1 MPKRV
6 DAISMTD
13 LNHISIFILVFFG
26 IIFTVRVIYNS
37 IKPLVSHP
45 AGAAVGASALNLS
58 SAASVEGF
66 GNQSGQSVA
75 QHVHAP
81 HARRGVV
88 HGHNSVN
95 LDDDDT
101 SDEDDDD
108 GRYDE
113 TDSDDTSDDN
123 SDDDTNANANAN
135 ASANADADDG
145 DDGDDDDD
153 DEDTDTDTDSDDDED
168 LKEKKREYRE
178 ERRRERNSFAAKY
191 DRMVSRRLTRL
202 LGTPEEREKT
212 KGDLKRLMSMGADN
226 LRRRIKHWGAV
237 APQ

>member
-1 MPKRV
+1 MPKKV

-13 LNHISIFILVFFG
+13 LNHISIFIIVFFG
-26 IIFTVRVIYNS
+26 ISFTVRVIYNS
-37 IKPLVSHP
+37 IKPLMSNPVGVG
-45 AGAAVGASALNLS
+45 AGAGSGALNLS

-75 QHVHAP
+75 QYVQAP

-101 SDEDDDD
+101 SDEDDDGD
-108 GRYDE
+108 NYDE

-123 SDDDTNANANAN
+123 SDDGDGAVFANT
-135 ASANADADDG
+135 SAGAGGGG
-145 DDGDDDDD
+145 DNDDDDD
-153 DEDTDTDTDSDDDED
+153 DEDTDTDSDDDED
-168 LKEKKREYRE
+168 LKKKKREYRE

-212 KGDLKRLMSMGADN
+212 KGDLKRLVSMGADN
-226 LRRRIKHWGAV
+226 LRRRIKHWGAT